1 MNTQLFIDNVDTFA
15 RFGISPGAGAFDEL
29 LAFPSLKEPAKNNW
43 PDEEGI
49 EVDLETPCLQP
60 KELSLPFIGQGNPS
74 ADDAFMAFLSRP
86 GYHTF
91 RFPALQKEWR
101 LRLLSRSASGL
112 PGAEGGAF
120 TLRLADDFPY
130 RPVATRPEG
139 GGIPLPASVFF
150 LDDIPLDRYALVVEA
165 GQEDCNQPA
174 AVKAGLTRQF
184 AGSDGLWYDTGQVV
198 FDSREVTLRC
208 CLAAA
213 TVERFWSCYDALLH
227 ALVQPGERRLRWE
240 TEGKEYACYYKQT
253 SGFRLLALD
262 GPVVAAFHLTLVFT
276 GRQNQANIAYLLA
289 AEDGSQVLTE
299 DNYLIDITPA
309 AYMPTLI
316 EASLPTSGRLAREAS
331 SGSASWP
338 ASLASGAWQASE
350 ETQFRTRK
358 ISEMPEVTS
367 TDNLFVPALHQSTG
381 RNVRLSADLLTAGG
395 GGTGGSGATTLGGL
409 KNVAR
414 GADSA
419 ADGSILVKKE
429 GVYQPEEG
437 MLGDVEALM
446 AKVFP
451 FTLTLEGGGTF
462 EKGSSQT
469 ITLRWEYDRPIT
481 AQTLNDETLP
491 ISLRTK
497 IWEAVSED
505 TEYTL
510 SAAAGNLTATRT
522 ARVLFRL
529 KKYWGVSAAAW
540 LTDEEILRLH
550 AGWAVR
556 PHAPTRFDCTDGKYP
571 YYILPASL
579 AEDIEFWVGG
589 LRNTDWQA
597 ETRPLTNA
605 SGHTEPYVIYR
616 LNRIQTGVLNIEI
629 K

>member
-1 MNTQLFIDNVDTFA
+1 MNTPLFIDNEDIFA
-15 RFGISPGAGAFDEL
+15 RFGILPGAGTFDEL
-29 LAFPSLKEPAKNNW
+29 LAFPPLKEPAKNNW

-49 EVDLETPCLQP
+49 EVDLEAPCLQP
-60 KELSLPFIGQGNPS
+60 KELSLSFLGQGNPS

-86 GYHTF
+86 GYRTF
-91 RFPALQKEWR
+91 RFPALHKEWR

-112 PGAEGGAF
+112 PGTEGAAF

-130 RPVATRPEG
+130 RPAPAQPAG
-139 GGIPLPASVFF
+139 GGVALPASAFS
-150 LDDIPLDRYALVVEA
+150 LDGVSLDRYGLAVES
-165 GQEDCNQPA
+165 GGEDCRQSA
-174 AVKAGLTRQF
+174 AVKTGLTRQF

-198 FDSREVTLRC
+198 FDSREITLRC

-213 TVERFWSCYDALLH
+213 TFERFWSCYDALFH
-227 ALVQPGERRLRWE
+227 ALVQPGERRLRRE

-253 SGFRLLALD
+253 SGFRLLSPD
-262 GPVVAAFHLTLVFT
+262 GPVAAAFQLTLVFT
-276 GRQNQANIAYLLA
+276 GRQNTTNVAYLLA
-289 AEDGSQVLTE
+289 AEDGARVRTE
-299 DNYLIDITPA
+299 DNYLIDVTPV

-316 EASLPTSGRLAREAS
+316 EAPAVASGRPAPES
-331 SGSASWP
+331 SQVSASLQ
-338 ASLASGAWQASE
+338 ASQASASVQASE
-350 ETQFRTRK
+350 ETQFLTRK
-358 ISEMPEVTS
+358 ISEMPEVAS

-395 GGTGGSGATTLGGL
+395 GGSGGGGATTLGGL

-446 AKVFP
+446 DKVFP

-462 EKGSSQT
+462 ETGSAPT
-469 ITLRWEYDRPIT
+469 ITLRWEYDRPVT
-481 AQTLNDETLP
+481 TQTLNGETLP
-491 ISLRTK
+491 PSLRTK
-497 IWEAVSED
+497 SWEAVRED
-505 TEYTL
+505 TEYML
-510 SAAAGNLTATRT
+510 SAAAGHLTATRT
-522 ARVLFRL
+522 ARALFRL
-529 KKYWGVSAAAW
+529 KKYWGVSASARLAD
-540 LTDEEILRLH
+540 DEIVRLPSD
-550 AGWAVR
+550 WATR
-556 PHAPTRFDCTDGKYP
+556 PQASTRFDCTGGKYP

-579 AEDIEFWVGG
+579 AADIEFWVGG
-589 LRNTDWQA
+589 LRNTDWQS